1 MSKLLESSEFLYTHL
16 QNITAGAAAL
26 ERAAVHITDHNV
38 RMRTFMLRI
47 VDPEDLGHAV
57 TDEVR
62 RMAGALLTMDSGNG
76 RS

>member
-16 QNITAGAAAL
+16 QNITVGAAAL

-57 TDEVR
+57 TEVR
-62 RMAGALLTMDSGNG
+62 RLAGALLTMDSGNG

>member
-1 MSKLLESSEFLYTHL
+1 MSKLMESSEFLYTHL
-16 QNITAGAAAL
+16 QNITVGAAAL

-62 RMAGALLTMDSGNG
+62 KIAGALLTMDSGNG